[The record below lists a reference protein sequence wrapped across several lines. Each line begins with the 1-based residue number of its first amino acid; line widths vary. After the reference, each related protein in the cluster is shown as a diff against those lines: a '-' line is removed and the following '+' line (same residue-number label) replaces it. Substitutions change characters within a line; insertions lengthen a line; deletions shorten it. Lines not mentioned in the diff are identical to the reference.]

1 MPMHLEVSMP
11 RRIQISNW
19 MQSCSITFMVVRSRI
34 ACKLHSITCFC
45 DYLFVDELIVNLFA
59 KSLWTSR
66 GCILHCRLTVL
77 KTGSN
82 GLLSGLLI
90 FIMTAD
96 ERRRR
101 EYIVDTTTTT
111 LVWRTFSTN
120 HLLGRASDASGVTK
134 RLHTQDSQ
142 PTLSCWRNAGQWRK
156 LMRGKL
162 TKWWIFSAQHRLCAG

>member
-1 MPMHLEVSMP
+1 MHIAYDWYPVEFGMPMHLEVSMP

-120 HLLGRASDASGVTK
+120 HLLGRA
-134 RLHTQDSQ
+134 RY
-142 PTLSCWRNAGQWRK
+142 LSKSSCVSSCPWVK
-156 LMRGKL
+156 VL
-162 TKWWIFSAQHRLCAG
+162 FC